1 MPETLSTPGTGA
13 RIQDAVVKYGFIAI
27 TVILFLYFAL
37 TEPSFASSSSLFL
50 LLKFASVTA
59 ILGLGVT
66 FTMVVG
72 GLDLSIGATA
82 GLAVQLAA
90 MAMVFYNLT
99 GTTAVV
105 VVLIGGVLV
114 GLLNAFLIVIC
125 KIPDLLATL
134 GMMFVIQGAKLIPV
148 SGQSVSSGMV
158 LRDGSVAPGSFTP
171 AFLKIDRGFIGPV
184 PLPVVIMLVLVV
196 VSWFFLS
203 RTTWG
208 RVMYAIG
215 SNPQAARLSGVRV
228 GLYHG
233 LAYVISGLFASIGGL
248 ILVSRIGQGDVN
260 AGASSLLEAVAVA
273 LVGTSVLGLAK
284 PNAWGTFLGA
294 LLIGIVLTGLTMKGL
309 QYYHQDTAKGLVL
322 IVALLILTG
331 TVNGWFLVGPGNIAS
346 LGQSSYGLLL
356 IAKLVL
362 FGGMLGLAALNR
374 YRLTPALAQ
383 AIEEEA
389 APRAQALL
397 RASLFVEGGLAIVI
411 LGLVAWLGTLSPPM
425 SM

>member
-1 MPETLSTPGTGA
+1 MPETLSTTSTMA
-13 RIQDAVVKYGFIAI
+13 RLQDGVVKYGFIAV

-37 TEPSFASSSSLFL
+37 TEPAFASSSSLFSM
-50 LLKFASVTA
+50 LKFASVTA

-99 GTTAVV
+99 GTTAVA
-105 VVLIGGVLV
+105 VVLIGGVVV

-158 LRDGSVAPGSFTP
+158 LRDGSVAPGRFTP
-171 AFLKIDRGFIGPV
+171 EFLRIDRGFIGPV
-184 PLPVVIMLVLVV
+184 PLPVIIMLVLVV

-208 RVMYAIG
+208 RIMYAIG
-215 SNPQAARLSGVRV
+215 SNPEAARLSGVRV
-228 GLYHG
+228 GLYRG

-284 PNAWGTFLGA
+284 PNSWGTLLGA
-294 LLIGIVLTGLTMKGL
+294 LLISIVLTGLTMKGL

-322 IVALLILTG
+322 IVALLISFTISRRK
-331 TVNGWFLVGPGNIAS
+331 V
-346 LGQSSYGLLL
+346 
-356 IAKLVL
+356 
-362 FGGMLGLAALNR
+362 R
-374 YRLTPALAQ
+374 YSPA
-383 AIEEEA
+383 
-389 APRAQALL
+389 
-397 RASLFVEGGLAIVI
+397 
-411 LGLVAWLGTLSPPM
+411 T
-425 SM
+425 

>member
-1 MPETLSTPGTGA
+1 MPETPSALGIRA

-27 TVILFLYFAL
+27 TVILFLYFSL
-37 TEPSFASSSSLFL
+37 TEPAFATSSSLFL

-82 GLAVQLAA
+82 GLTVQLAA
-90 MAMVFYNLT
+90 MTMVFYNLT

-105 VVLIGGVLV
+105 VALIGGVVV
-114 GLLNAFLIVIC
+114 GLMNAFLIVVA

-134 GMMFVIQGAKLIPV
+134 GMMFVIMGAKLIPV

-171 AFLKIDRGFIGPV
+171 EFLKIDRGFIGPV

-196 VSWFFLS
+196 ASWFFLS

-208 RVMYAIG
+208 RLMYAIG
-215 SNPQAARLSGVRV
+215 ANPEAARLSGVRV
-228 GLYHG
+228 GVYRG
-233 LAYVISGLFASIGGL
+233 LAYVISGLFASIAGL

-294 LLIGIVLTGLTMKGL
+294 LLIGIVLTGLTMKGF

-322 IVALLILTG
+322 IVALLFSFTISRRK
-331 TVNGWFLVGPGNIAS
+331 V
-346 LGQSSYGLLL
+346 
-356 IAKLVL
+356 
-362 FGGMLGLAALNR
+362 R
-374 YRLTPALAQ
+374 YSPA
-383 AIEEEA
+383 
-389 APRAQALL
+389 
-397 RASLFVEGGLAIVI
+397 
-411 LGLVAWLGTLSPPM
+411 T
-425 SM
+425 

>member
-322 IVALLILTG
+322 IVALLFSFTISRRK
-331 TVNGWFLVGPGNIAS
+331 V
-346 LGQSSYGLLL
+346 
-356 IAKLVL
+356 
-362 FGGMLGLAALNR
+362 R
-374 YRLTPALAQ
+374 YSPA
-383 AIEEEA
+383 
-389 APRAQALL
+389 
-397 RASLFVEGGLAIVI
+397 
-411 LGLVAWLGTLSPPM
+411 T
-425 SM
+425 

>member
-171 AFLKIDRGFIGPV
+171 GFLKIDRGFIGPV

-196 VSWFFLS
+196 ASWFFLS

-215 SNPQAARLSGVRV
+215 SNPEAARLSGVRV

-322 IVALLILTG
+322 IVALLFSFTISRRK
-331 TVNGWFLVGPGNIAS
+331 V
-346 LGQSSYGLLL
+346 
-356 IAKLVL
+356 
-362 FGGMLGLAALNR
+362 R
-374 YRLTPALAQ
+374 YSPA
-383 AIEEEA
+383 
-389 APRAQALL
+389 
-397 RASLFVEGGLAIVI
+397 
-411 LGLVAWLGTLSPPM
+411 T
-425 SM
+425 

>member
-1 MPETLSTPGTGA
+1 MPETPSGLGMRA

-27 TVILFLYFAL
+27 TVILFLYFSL
-37 TEPSFASSSSLFL
+37 TEPAFATSSSLFL

-82 GLAVQLAA
+82 GLTVQLAA
-90 MAMVFYNLT
+90 MTMVFYNLT
-99 GTTAVV
+99 GTTAVLVALVGGV
-105 VVLIGGVLV
+105 VV
-114 GLLNAFLIVIC
+114 GLMNAFLIVVA

-134 GMMFVIQGAKLIPV
+134 GMMFVIMGAKLIPV

-158 LRDGSVAPGSFTP
+158 LRDGSVAPGRFT
-171 AFLKIDRGFIGPV
+171 AEFLKIDRGFLGPV

-196 VSWFFLS
+196 LSWFFLS

-208 RVMYAIG
+208 RLMYAIG
-215 SNPQAARLSGVRV
+215 ANPEAARLSGVRV
-228 GLYHG
+228 GVYRG
-233 LAYVISGLFASIGGL
+233 LAYVISGLFASIAGL

-294 LLIGIVLTGLTMKGL
+294 LLIGIVLTGLTMKGF

-322 IVALLILTG
+322 IVALLFSFTISRRK
-331 TVNGWFLVGPGNIAS
+331 V
-346 LGQSSYGLLL
+346 
-356 IAKLVL
+356 
-362 FGGMLGLAALNR
+362 R
-374 YRLTPALAQ
+374 YLPA
-383 AIEEEA
+383 
-389 APRAQALL
+389 
-397 RASLFVEGGLAIVI
+397 
-411 LGLVAWLGTLSPPM
+411 T
-425 SM
+425 

>member
-1 MPETLSTPGTGA
+1 VPETPSALGMRA

-27 TVILFLYFAL
+27 TVILFLYFSL
-37 TEPSFASSSSLFL
+37 TEPAFATSSSLFL

-82 GLAVQLAA
+82 GLTVQLAA
-90 MAMVFYNLT
+90 MTMVFYNLT

-105 VVLIGGVLV
+105 IALIGGVVV
-114 GLLNAFLIVIC
+114 GLMNAFLIVVA

-134 GMMFVIQGAKLIPV
+134 GMMFVIMGAKLIPV

-171 AFLKIDRGFIGPV
+171 EFLKIDRGFLGPV

-196 VSWFFLS
+196 ASWFFLS

-208 RVMYAIG
+208 RLMYAIG
-215 SNPQAARLSGVRV
+215 ANPEAARLSGVRV
-228 GLYHG
+228 GLYRG
-233 LAYVISGLFASIGGL
+233 LAYVISGLFASIAGL

-294 LLIGIVLTGLTMKGL
+294 LLIGIVLTGLTMKGF

-322 IVALLILTG
+322 IVALLFSFTISRRK
-331 TVNGWFLVGPGNIAS
+331 V
-346 LGQSSYGLLL
+346 
-356 IAKLVL
+356 
-362 FGGMLGLAALNR
+362 R
-374 YRLTPALAQ
+374 YSPA
-383 AIEEEA
+383 
-389 APRAQALL
+389 
-397 RASLFVEGGLAIVI
+397 
-411 LGLVAWLGTLSPPM
+411 T
-425 SM
+425 

>member
-105 VVLIGGVLV
+105 VVLVGGVLV

-322 IVALLILTG
+322 IVALLFSFTISRRK
-331 TVNGWFLVGPGNIAS
+331 V
-346 LGQSSYGLLL
+346 
-356 IAKLVL
+356 
-362 FGGMLGLAALNR
+362 R
-374 YRLTPALAQ
+374 YSPA
-383 AIEEEA
+383 
-389 APRAQALL
+389 
-397 RASLFVEGGLAIVI
+397 
-411 LGLVAWLGTLSPPM
+411 T
-425 SM
+425 